1 MVYLESY
8 GVADA
13 HDGAINGSGMAG
25 HVKICRQWDQLFNMR
40 VGDGGEFLSHA
51 TSSTITIALLHSQPF
66 YFGNNNVRIYAYICN
81 H

>member
-1 MVYLESY
+1 
-8 GVADA
+8 
-13 HDGAINGSGMAG
+13 
-25 HVKICRQWDQLFNMR
+25 